1 MKKYNHP
8 IKNMKLKKLGNS
20 FLFAFRGFKELLI
33 TEQNMRIHVGISVIV
48 ILLMFLLETT
58 LEEKAILLFTIAF
71 VISAEIINSVL
82 ERVVDIIRPRL
93 HQDAKKIKDAMAAF
107 VLLFSLIAGI
117 IGLLIFIPKLIEVIN

>member
-1 MKKYNHP
+1 
-8 IKNMKLKKLGNS
+8 MKLKKLGNS